1 VEPRLSALTA
11 RARRQLREVFLAA
24 DVGITGANFAVAET
38 GSICLVTNEG
48 NAGLVTTLPRVHIV
62 ILGQERVVASPQDLS
77 TCLQLLARTATGQ
90 QLTSYTTLITGPR
103 SADEEDGPDE
113 VHVIILDNG
122 RSSLRG
128 TRYEEMLNCIRCG
141 ACLNVCPIYRKSG
154 GGAYGPVYSGP
165 MGAVLVP
172 LLADAPDLPHA
183 SSLCGACTDACPVKI
198 PLHQLLLELRRD
210 LVDDHVAGRL
220 ERIAFILWSYAWSHP
235 FTYRLTT
242 TMARL
247 GQPLAP
253 LLARSWAN
261 GRTLPKLGQRYRDR

>member
-1 VEPRLSALTA
+1 
-11 RARRQLREVFLAA
+11 
-24 DVGITGANFAVAET
+24 
-38 GSICLVTNEG
+38 
-48 NAGLVTTLPRVHIV
+48 
-62 ILGQERVVASPQDLS
+62 
-77 TCLQLLARTATGQ
+77 
-90 QLTSYTTLITGPR
+90 
-103 SADEEDGPDE
+103 
-113 VHVIILDNG
+113 VIILDNG

-198 PLHQLLLELRRD
+198 PLHQLLLELRSD
-210 LVDDHVAGRL
+210 LVDDHVAGRV

-242 TMARL
+242 TMARF

-261 GRTLPKLGQRYRDR
+261 GRALPKLGQRYRDR